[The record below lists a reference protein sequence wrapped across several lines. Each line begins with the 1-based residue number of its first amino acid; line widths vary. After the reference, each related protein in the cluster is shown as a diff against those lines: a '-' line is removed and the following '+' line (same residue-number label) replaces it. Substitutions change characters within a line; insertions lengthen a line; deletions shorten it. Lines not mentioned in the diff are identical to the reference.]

1 MSQQKQGFS
10 PSKQKVNPRGKYNDK
25 KWVKLGQR
33 DMLSIDQIDRAIYN
47 NMDISSIYTC
57 TDNMYKRTKPPKPGA
72 GRGGKKN
79 NNEQEQ

>member
-1 MSQQKQGFS
+1 MSQTKQGFS
-10 PSKQKVNPRGKYNDK
+10 PSKQKVNPKGKYNDK

-47 NMDISSIYTC
+47 NMDISSIYTS

-72 GRGGKKN
+72 GRPGNKK

>member
-1 MSQQKQGFS
+1 MQQKQGYK
-10 PSKQKVNPRGKYNDK
+10 PSNQKLNPKGKYNEK
-25 KWVKLGQR
+25 RWVKLSKR
-33 DMLSIDQIDRAIYN
+33 EILSIDQLSQAIYN

-57 TDNMYKRTKPPKPGA
+57 TDNMYVRTKPPKPGA

>member
-47 NMDISSIYTC
+47 NMDISSIYNS

-72 GRGGKKN
+72 GRPGKKKN
-79 NNEQEQ
+79 DEQE

>member
-1 MSQQKQGFS
+1 MQQKQGYK
-10 PSKQKVNPRGKYNDK
+10 PSNQKLNPKGKYNEK
-25 KWVKLGQR
+25 KWVKLSKR
-33 DMLSIDQIDRAIYN
+33 EILSIDQLSQAIYN

-57 TDNMYKRTKPPKPGA
+57 TDNMYVRTKPPKPGA

>member
-1 MSQQKQGFS
+1 MQQKQGCK
-10 PSKQKVNPRGKYNDK
+10 PSNQKVNPKGKYNEK

-47 NMDISSIYTC
+47 NMDISSIYTS

-72 GRGGKKN
+72 GRGGKKK

>member
-47 NMDISSIYTC
+47 NMDISSIYTS

-72 GRGGKKN
+72 GRGGKKK

>member
-1 MSQQKQGFS
+1 MQQKQGIN
-10 PSKQKVNPRGKYNDK
+10 PSNQKLNPKGKYNEK
-25 KWVKLGQR
+25 RWVKLSKR
-33 DMLSIDQIDRAIYN
+33 EILSIDQLSQAIYN

-57 TDNMYKRTKPPKPGA
+57 TDNMYVRTKPPKPGA